1 MQAVLMLV
9 IALVPL
15 VIAPG
20 FSFYFD
26 ITPKVVIVLLGVA
39 VALSLGIRNLH
50 MLFRTRAG
58 RLLLVLLALEFLS
71 LAVSTAASINPG
83 LSLTGSNWR
92 RFGLVT
98 HGAVL
103 IFAALAAAW
112 VAGNAQRAQGL
123 LVAICVTGIP
133 IAIYGILQYFGWDPW
148 LPKEGYHAGEGVW
161 TIVRPPGTLGYAA
174 YFANYL
180 LFVVFAGF
188 GLRWKWLGG
197 VAAAMG
203 SMAIML
209 SGTRAAIFGLIAGVL
224 LLRPRWSKLSA
235 GIAAAAVASAALFYF
250 SPSGVQLRART
261 RWYLEDPRGGSRLML
276 WRDSARMGIHHWLLG
291 SGPETFSSE
300 FPQFESADLARA
312 YPNFYHESP
321 HNMFLDA
328 WTSQGFVGLAVLVA
342 LCAAGFRAASV
353 RPLTAGLAAVI
364 VAQQFT
370 VFILPTALI
379 FYVWIAMM
387 IVRAETPAPAV
398 EPYSHR
404 SRAGLSALSATVSL
418 ALVFFSIRVAVAD
431 RLLAETNDA
440 IRARD
445 SARAVLLYQKA
456 RRWSPPGMNAD
467 LWFSRAAI
475 SLAPARAF
483 EAAVR
488 AVGASE
494 DPQNASYN
502 AAIFH
507 AAAND
512 STGMEEKLRAAIA
525 CAPNWYKPHWAL
537 ARLLQSTGRTRDA
550 GREAA
555 VAADLNG
562 AKNPE
567 VMQTLREL
575 MKPKEE

>member
-26 ITPKVVIVLLGVA
+26 ITPKVVIVLLGAA
-39 VALSLGIRNLH
+39 VALPLGIRNLQ
-50 MLFRTRAG
+50 MLFRTRTG
-58 RLLLVLLALEFLS
+58 RLLLALLALEFLS
-71 LAVSTAASINPG
+71 LAVSTAVSINPQ

-98 HGAVL
+98 QSAIL

-112 VAGNAQRAQGL
+112 VAGSAQRAHTL
-123 LVAICVTGIP
+123 LVAICATGLP
-133 IAIYGILQYFGWDPW
+133 IAGYGILQYFGWDPW

-203 SMAIML
+203 SAAIVL

-235 GIAAAAVASAALFYF
+235 GIAAAGVAGAALFYF
-250 SPSGVQLRART
+250 SPYGAQLRART

-276 WRDSARMGIHHWLLG
+276 WRDSARMGVHHWLLG

-300 FPQFESADLARA
+300 FPLFESADLARA

-328 WTSQGFVGLAVLVA
+328 WTAQGIAGLAVLVA
-342 LCAAGFRAASV
+342 FCAAGFRAVSA
-353 RPLTAGLAAVI
+353 RALTAGLAAAI

-379 FYVWIAMM
+379 FYVWIAVMFAT
-387 IVRAETPAPAV
+387 RGASAP
-398 EPYSHR
+398 SQR
-404 SRAGLSALSATVSL
+404 SGLSALTILSAPVSL
-418 ALVFFSIRVAVAD
+418 ALVLFAVRVAVAD
-431 RLLAETNDA
+431 RLLDETSDA
-440 IRARD
+440 LRARN
-445 SARAVLLYQKA
+445 AGRAVMLYEKA

-467 LWFSRAAI
+467 LWFSRAAM

-488 AVGASE
+488 AVGTSE
-494 DPQNASYN
+494 DPQNANYN

-512 STGMEEKLRAAIA
+512 SSGTEEKLRAAIV

-537 ARLLQSTGRTRDA
+537 ARLLQSTGRAHDA
-550 GREAA
+550 GMEAA

-562 AKNPE
+562 AKDPE
-567 VMQTLREL
+567 VTQTLREL